1 MGETLK
7 AKLDAKLGRDKDAQI
22 PIEPEVNFDSY
33 ADKLLERIS
42 RDEILDI
49 HDLLLLPEDHASD
62 LSKRYQNDI
71 KATVSSPPIK
81 MVAKQHRC
89 LIPFPS
95 PGAMAW
101 FGIIFGVSGVFAV
114 LAGYRT

>member
-71 KATVSSPPIK
+71 KIDTDNYSTPLIIRSQHDRER
-81 MVAKQHRC
+81 AKRR
-89 LIPFPS
+89 
-95 PGAMAW
+95 
-101 FGIIFGVSGVFAV
+101 IIRS
-114 LAGYRT
+114 LSKEKQK